1 MKFFI
6 TFSLTILN
14 TVFWCLILFFFTGLK
29 IIMPGG
35 KLRQACSRAILFCSK
50 NWIACNN
57 FMIDKIA
64 GVDVEIRW
72 KGNISKEGQYLVI
85 ANHQSWTDILL
96 LQKSFHNKA
105 PFLRFFLKKQL
116 IWLPFLGQ
124 AFWALDFPFMNRYSK
139 EYLKKHP
146 EKKGK
151 DLESTIRS
159 CHKFA
164 KIPFSLINFPEGT
177 RFTKEKYQKQKPN
190 FSKLLKPKAGGTA
203 FALESFEGNI
213 RSLIDVTIFY
223 PEASPHIVDF
233 MNGKIKKVIIE
244 LEERKIPDHFGKC
257 SYLND
262 PKYREEFQD
271 WLNQI
276 WLEKDNRLS
285 KLKNEAR

>member
-1 MKFFI
+1 
-6 TFSLTILN
+6 
-14 TVFWCLILFFFTGLK
+14 
-29 IIMPGG
+29 MPGG
-35 KLRQACSRAILFCSK
+35 KLRQTCSKIILFCSK
-50 NWIACNN
+50 RWIAVNN
-57 FMIDKIA
+57 FMIDNIA
-64 GVDVEIRW
+64 GVKVEVRW
-72 KGNISKEGQYLVI
+72 TGNVSEEGQYLVI

-139 EYLKKHP
+139 DYLEKHP
-146 EKKGK
+146 DKKGK

-177 RFTKEKYQKQKPN
+177 RLTKEKHEKQKPV
-190 FSKLLKPKAGGTA
+190 FSNLLKPKAGGTA

-213 RSLIDVTIFY
+213 RSLVDVNIFY
-223 PEASPHIVDF
+223 PNGSPHIVKF
-233 MNGKIKKVIIE
+233 MNGEIKKVVIE
-244 LEERKIPDHFGKC
+244 LKERKIPEHFGKL

-262 PKYREEFQD
+262 SEYRKEFQN

-276 WLEKDNRLS
+276 WLEKDQRLNE
-285 KLKNEAR
+285 LKSTAN